1 MSESLFGEDVLFHQ
15 RMLKAAG
22 LYPGALDGIW
32 GPVTDRASCTF
43 ADASHAIAER
53 LGRFDP
59 CSERH
64 IASLQLGAQEA
75 ARLLL
80 KRVRKAGLDARV
92 ISGTRGYAE
101 QNRLFRQGRYGN
113 AGDRVTNARG
123 GRSNHNFG
131 IAWDI
136 GLFDAGRYITE
147 RAAYDRAAEVGLT
160 GTLEWGGAWSRFPDR
175 PHYQIATGLS
185 VGSVRTRFETGQP
198 YC

>member
-1 MSESLFGEDVLFHQ
+1 MSEHLFGEDVLFQQ

-32 GPVTDRASCTF
+32 GPLTDRASLRFGETGQ
-43 ADASHAIAER
+43 AIAER

-59 CSERH
+59 RSERL
-64 IASLQLGAQEA
+64 IASLQLSAQEA
-75 ARLLL
+75 ARGLL
-80 KRVRKAGLDARV
+80 KRARKAGLDARV

-101 QNRLFRQGRYGN
+101 QNRLFRRGRYGN
-113 AGDRVTNARG
+113 PGRRVTNARG

-136 GLFDAGRYITE
+136 GLFDAGRYVTDHAAYE
-147 RAAYDRAAEVGLT
+147 RAAAVGLSAS
-160 GTLEWGGAWSRFPDR
+160 LEWGGAWSSFPDK
-175 PHYQIATGLS
+175 PHYQVATGLS
-185 VGSVRTRFETGQP
+185 VKSVRARFEAGEP